1 MLSLLLSLFL
11 PMPKYVMLDD
21 RGRSIGEQ
29 DIPST
34 GIVEKGVSR

>member
-1 MLSLLLSLFL
+1 
-11 PMPKYVMLDD
+11 MPKYVMLED

-34 GIVEKGVSR
+34 GIVEKGVSDEAD